1 MISEGDSGGPVFLGN
16 SAWGIVSGQT
26 GFPWCLCDL
35 VYTAPDYVQ
44 SGLGIL
50 ISKQ

>member
-26 GFPWCLCDL
+26 GFP
-35 VYTAPDYVQ
+35 
-44 SGLGIL
+44 
-50 ISKQ
+50 